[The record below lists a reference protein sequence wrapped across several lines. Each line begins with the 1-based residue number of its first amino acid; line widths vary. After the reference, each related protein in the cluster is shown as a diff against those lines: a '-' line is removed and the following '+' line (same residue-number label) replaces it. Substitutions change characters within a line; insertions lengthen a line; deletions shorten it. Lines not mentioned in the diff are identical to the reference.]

1 MNKINYAEL
10 YGVRENEDSFI
21 GAINRWKESGCK
33 VKHLDTFYKL
43 LHD

>member
-1 MNKINYAEL
+1 MNEINYAEL
-10 YGVRENEDSFI
+10 YGVHENEDSFL